1 MESKLPPRAS
11 QTPGAIDLDFTG
23 VFNLRDL
30 RAAIESGT
38 PPPDLAPAPMPEPEI
53 EAPAA
58 PVQQA
63 PAAAAPAAPV
73 ARVPAA
79 PAVAPTPP
87 AARAPA
93 APAAPAAKPR
103 PVPKDLMVG
112 VKALEEQSYFV
123 NMTRPRAKRTVDPA
137 RTMVLLVED
146 DATTRNILNF
156 ILTRGE
162 GYQTRL
168 ASDVKGF
175 VAALQKKPL
184 PDVVIL
190 DIELPGG
197 VSGFKILQKIRAH
210 PVIRDMPVIIFTG
223 HSEPGDLLQG
233 LALGADAYLSKPAK
247 AEAIFAAIKA
257 VLGG

>member
-38 PPPDLAPAPMPEPEI
+38 PPPDLAPAPVPEAEV
-53 EAPAA
+53 ESTVAPVHEVAAAA
-58 PVQQA
+58 PPAPVARA
-63 PAAAAPAAPV
+63 PAAARPAAAPV
-73 ARVPAA
+73 ARAPVA
-79 PAVAPTPP
+79 PAV
-87 AARAPA
+87 
-93 APAAPAAKPR
+93 APAAKPR

-123 NMTRPRAKRTVDPA
+123 NMTRPRASRTIDPA
-137 RTMVLLVED
+137 KTLILLVED

-156 ILTRGE
+156 ILTRSE

-168 ASDVKGF
+168 AGDVKGF

-197 VSGFKILQKIRAH
+197 VSGFKILQKIRSH

-233 LALGADAYLSKPAK
+233 LALGVDAYLSKPAK